1 VGLTARAAVLN
12 SDEEAATSFMLGD
25 DLREGGRGEAAALR
39 AHGGVVMREKVA
51 AWWPYWRGIR
61 W

>member
-1 VGLTARAAVLN
+1 VLN